1 MPPNA
6 VKRKN
11 PSVSQSFH
19 LHKILKEKRKGFIK
33 NHILTMRQPHS
44 RIICLPCNDEVACS
58 GEHLDVSARRI
69 FGLENCV
76 GVCVGSGAG
85 GEDEEVVAVEVD
97 GVFVMM
103 VDG

>member
-1 MPPNA
+1 MKKKK
-6 VKRKN
+6 VKGIDRKKRERR
-11 PSVSQSFH
+11 SA
-19 LHKILKEKRKGFIK
+19 EKKTK
-33 NHILTMRQPHS
+33 YHILTMRQPHS
-44 RIICLPCNDEVACS
+44 RIICLPCNDEIACS

-103 VDG
+103 VGG

>member
-1 MPPNA
+1 
-6 VKRKN
+6 
-11 PSVSQSFH
+11 
-19 LHKILKEKRKGFIK
+19 
-33 NHILTMRQPHS
+33 MRQPNS

-103 VDG
+103 VGG

>member
-1 MPPNA
+1 MQ
-6 VKRKN
+6 KK
-11 PSVSQSFH
+11 
-19 LHKILKEKRKGFIK
+19 KY
-33 NHILTMRQPHS
+33 HILTMRQPHS

-76 GVCVGSGAG
+76 GICVGSGAG

>member
-1 MPPNA
+1 
-6 VKRKN
+6 
-11 PSVSQSFH
+11 
-19 LHKILKEKRKGFIK
+19 
-33 NHILTMRQPHS
+33 MRQPHS
-44 RIICLPCNDEVACS
+44 RIICLPCNDEIACS

-69 FGLENCV
+69 FGLENCA